1 MSKNLSERISVKV
14 NQEKPRRGKQSLA
27 TFLALKP
34 EIEGAIND
42 GWPVKLIWETLH
54 QEKKVS
60 FGYQMFLRLVNRHHM
75 KKDQK
80 AAGNALP
87 KKDRQEF
94 RKANPGSGIQQFNFD
109 SSTNQED
116 LI

>member
-42 GWPVKLIWETLH
+42 GWPVKLIWETLY

-75 KKDQK
+75 KNDQK
-80 AAGNALP
+80 ITGNALP
-87 KKDRQEF
+87 DKNCKTS
-94 RKANPGSGIQQFNFD
+94 RKTTPGSGMQQFNFD

>member
-14 NQEKPRRGKQSLA
+14 NQENPRRGKQSLA

-54 QEKKVS
+54 QEKKVA

-80 AAGNALP
+80 AAGNVLP
-87 KKDRQEF
+87 NKVCKDLG
-94 RKANPGSGIQQFNFD
+94 KANPNSGIQQFNFD

-116 LI
+116 LV